1 MKKYWKNLGLYL
13 LIILFSV
20 ISKSAVGQTK
30 IIHFNAE
37 WNSVNDVEW
46 FNKLSDVKKETMD
59 VGKGDCQKKYNIVV
73 VPTIVIFKDGEEVK
87 RYQADLSFKIAATR
101 KEIQNFIDELLMG
114 DF

>member
-46 FNKLSDVKKETMD
+46 FNKLSDVKKKLWTL
-59 VGKGDCQKKYNIVV
+59 VKAIAKKYNIVV
-73 VPTIVIFKDGEEVK
+73 VPTIVVFKDGEEVK